1 MSEFAPRSNPRLD
14 NFETNKAAKEQE
26 AFESALYADAGTE
39 DFSDEAKKRVE
50 EADAYERH
58 MESLLNDTRS
68 AHDRGLDRLESGEVA
83 ERIDPLTEEAYK
95 ANDEHDARIEN
106 ARIDR
111 EEKLATD
118 PTLRRMAN
126 LADQIAE
133 LRATASA
140 DERHAGRI
148 KDKEDKLNE
157 LLIAYS
163 EKDGADPVII
173 DQIVDRSVREASNPE
188 ASGDPIVNKLDT
200 DDDELAKLTGSG
212 DPIVNKL
219 SDDELDSLKTD
230 PVVNNLEDEK
240 RDGEEGRL
248 SKEDALNEAYA
259 EYETREGEAYDVDKN
274 RVKDID
280 EAREQAEAEDQE
292 WTRQKAAEE
301 EQIRTLGTIDEVRD
315 EAYEENDRRNAEAAR
330 KKAEADEQDRT
341 YGTADEVRDE
351 AYEEDERLNKK
362 LTWRDK
368 LKNPGAYLGSVFAVR
383 KGEALEKWR
392 GSRKLTKVAIGVVAL
407 VAAAGAI
414 KLGYDLFNDP
424 NVDANNLPD
433 GGGTPTPEAVDPTP
447 TPEKVPTPS
456 PEAFSDA
463 ARTVEGGEGW
473 YQTFNEMD
481 IPQSEWA
488 GLLDKVGP
496 DLAENGWAYKM
507 PNGEWGIS
515 QPGKLPQDMLE
526 LIQRNR

>member
-1 MSEFAPRSNPRLD
+1 MSLQRRHNQLSERNPARFNTGSNAQ
-14 NFETNKAAKEQE
+14 N
-26 AFESALYADAGTE
+26 
-39 DFSDEAKKRVE
+39 
-50 EADAYERH
+50 
-58 MESLLNDTRS
+58 RS
-68 AHDRGLDRLESGEVA
+68 AEEQRRLME
-83 ERIDPLTEEAYK
+83 
-95 ANDEHDARIEN
+95 EHDAARYEASFNEEEYNEAMASREAESLMATEGRIMEN
-106 ARIDR
+106 AAA
-111 EEKLATD
+111 K
-118 PTLRRMAN
+118 RMYMIAQQ
-126 LADQIAE
+126 AAE
-133 LRATASA
+133 LRANGGEPEIIA
-140 DERHAGRI
+140 
-148 KDKEDKLNE
+148 DKENKLQE
-157 LLIAYS
+157 LLEAYTNDAES
-163 EKDGADPVII
+163 YRDASLRAAEMERDTVKGQAIRAEKEAEAEAELAKRMEEVEFIINSTDPNWVNEKIEG
-173 DQIVDRSVREASNPE
+173 VASSKTDV
-188 ASGDPIVNKLDT
+188 SGNPIVNKLDT